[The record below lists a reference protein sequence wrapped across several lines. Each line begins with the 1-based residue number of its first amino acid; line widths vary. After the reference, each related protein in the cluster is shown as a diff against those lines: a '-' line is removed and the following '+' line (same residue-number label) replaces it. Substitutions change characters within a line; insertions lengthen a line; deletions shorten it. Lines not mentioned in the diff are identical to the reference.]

1 MNAHHNVQEAVG
13 APARRVLIVDDDA
26 DFRLSLATLLR
37 DDGHEVRCVH
47 DGIGALEQTAAWL
60 PELVLLDIYMPG
72 ATGFAVARELRAGY
86 PDTQM
91 MLVMTSG
98 RDLDEATLVE
108 AGEAGFDRCVDKTNA
123 LPAVQD
129 IIARDLP
136 RMSIER
142 RTS

>member
-1 MNAHHNVQEAVG
+1 
-13 APARRVLIVDDDA
+13 
-26 DFRLSLATLLR
+26 
-37 DDGHEVRCVH
+37 
-47 DGIGALEQTAAWL
+47 
-60 PELVLLDIYMPG
+60 VLLDIYMPG

-136 RMSIER
+136 RPAV
-142 RTS
+142 

>member
-1 MNAHHNVQEAVG
+1 MDAQRNIQESA
-13 APARRVLIVDDDA
+13 ATLARRVLIVDDDA

-47 DGIGALEQTAAWL
+47 DGIGALEQTAAWT

-136 RMSIER
+136 RS
-142 RTS
+142 TV